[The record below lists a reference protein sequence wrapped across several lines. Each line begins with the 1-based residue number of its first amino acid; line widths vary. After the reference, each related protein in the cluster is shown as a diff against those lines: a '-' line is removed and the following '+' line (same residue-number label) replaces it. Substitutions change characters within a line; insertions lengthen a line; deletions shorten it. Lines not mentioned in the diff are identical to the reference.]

1 MKIVYAMQQMID
13 KDRPYIVL
21 SYDDQLNAWSNDWT
35 GFVEVLAR
43 AVQQPVQGELHPGP
57 PGLAASEREET
68 ELHRAEYV
76 VKRLAFAV
84 MTVFVAITINF
95 VLFRALPG
103 NAVADLARAPH
114 ASPQLRA
121 ALTHEFGLDQPLWK
135 QYVLY
140 LDQLVFHANMGV
152 SFADSQPVTSEL
164 TDKLKNTIPMVIDR
178 HAARDRDRHR
188 DRASC
193 PHGGGAASW
202 TRSARTRR
210 SSSTRCRRSSS
221 G

>member
-1 MKIVYAMQQMID
+1 M
-13 KDRPYIVL
+13 
-21 SYDDQLNAWSNDWT
+21 
-35 GFVEVLAR
+35 
-43 AVQQPVQGELHPGP
+43 
-57 PGLAASEREET
+57 
-68 ELHRAEYV
+68 HRADYV

-164 TDKLKNTIPMVIDR
+164 TDKLKNTIPMVLIGTLLAIVIGIVTGLPVRMAAERHRGQGQHERGDRLLRAADAVHRDDADPAVREDPADGR
-178 HAARDRDRHR
+178 HAERGQQLLLAGGTPG
-188 DRASC
+188 RA
-193 PHGGGAASW
+193 
-202 TRSARTRR
+202 
-210 SSSTRCRRSSS
+210 
-221 G
+221 